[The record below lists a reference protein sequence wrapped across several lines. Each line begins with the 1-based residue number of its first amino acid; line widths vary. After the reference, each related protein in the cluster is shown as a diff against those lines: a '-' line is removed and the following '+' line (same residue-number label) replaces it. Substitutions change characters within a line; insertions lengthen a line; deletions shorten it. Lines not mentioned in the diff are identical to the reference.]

1 MKYGELVQFKPIT
14 SVIKVKE
21 ADQQQKALELL
32 ETYVMSDRM
41 AREIQNSIVPH
52 LQFDAMQDN
61 RGLFIVGNY
70 GTGKSHLMAVLST
83 VAENGAMREHL
94 THAGAAGALTP
105 IAGKF
110 HVVRMELGAT
120 QITVRD
126 AVCREIESGLK
137 AWGMDYH
144 FPSITE
150 ITNNKESFLEMMGM
164 FNDHFPDQGL
174 LVVIDELLD
183 FLRTRH
189 QQELTL
195 DLNFLRELGELATE
209 SRFRIMAGSQEV
221 LFGNAQFQFV
231 AESMQRVASRYQEV
245 HIINDDVAYVVS
257 HRILHKTPEQKTWI
271 RGHLEPFSP
280 LFEPMALHL
289 DQYVDLFPVNPDFF
303 RTFEK
308 VNIGE
313 KREILKTIT
322 DEMRELLAQE
332 VVKGSLD
339 LLSIDRYWDY
349 LARNSAFNSNPNF
362 QQLRQRVETAVD
374 KIRSGMAQPAYVP
387 LAMRIIKG
395 LAMHRLTVGF
405 DLRIGLTPK
414 ELKESLALYVP
425 IPMQDPAFLEKTID
439 SILREITR
447 VLGHQLV
454 MINPENGQY
463 FIDMGD
469 YVDLDAVLQEKAVT
483 LDDDQLNQYYFDILA
498 TLLERKDPYVP
509 GSRIWRLDAIWHTHH
524 VERPGYLFFG
534 TPAERTTAQPPREF
548 YCYVLQAFSPPKY
561 QDEERDDEVFFRMH
575 KVDEEFA
582 EMIRHYAAARELMTG
597 HAKSSTAWS
606 HFEQIADRALKAA
619 SKWLRENFRTKFQI
633 IYQGQPG
640 AIQIGHIPNDA
651 TLLEVV
657 QAVLSQSLEEAF
669 ARQLPEYPV
678 FTAFQQ
684 PVTRYNMGEYMQQ
697 ALNRIAGLPSSS
709 TATRML
715 ESLGLMEQNKIR
727 PHGSPY
733 ADWIRH
739 LMEQASAPHQVVNRK
754 DILIIQQSRDGVE
767 DIAYT
772 REYHLE
778 PALLMVILAALI
790 WNGDVVVT
798 VGKEKYGPDRLT
810 QFSKLTEDQFIHFS
824 HVEKPK
830 GIARGSV
837 RALFEFFGLPAAY
850 VDDESKW
857 EDVIPTLQGKAGDA
871 LNAVVSYGEF
881 CRQEMRLFGQPL
893 LETDAQEQWLQRI
906 GGLKAF
912 LEQVQH
918 YNTAGKLRAFNHDV
932 DVVNALSDEF
942 QLMVQDL
949 GRLKT
954 YYETLSPLTGYL
966 ETAEKMVPM
975 GSPWLTQLSG
985 VKNDFSARR
994 ATEAPNV
1001 LKTQLEALRVS
1012 YTQLYR
1018 DLHQRHRLNKAEDDQ
1033 RARVTQSPEW
1043 QALDALSTVGVWLDA
1058 KMFHDLRSALLE
1070 LKVCTR
1076 LTDADLKSQP
1086 ECQHCHF
1093 NPLGEAH
1100 VNKDLAWFESQVA
1113 TLVNAWAK
1121 TLADALSD
1129 PGVAETLRLF
1139 DGENRETIQSL
1150 VATSGLPL
1158 PIPRGFADDLKV
1170 VLQGLQAAEISVQDL
1185 LIRLG
1190 EGTPLKPQD
1199 AKARLEAIL
1208 EEYLDGHDPNRVR
1221 IIFRS

>member
-1 MKYGELVQFKPIT
+1 MKYGELIQFKPIT

-21 ADQQQKALELL
+21 ADQQQKATELL

-41 AREIQNSIVPH
+41 AREIQNYIVPH
-52 LQFDAMQDN
+52 LRFDAMQDN
-61 RGLFIVGNY
+61 RGLLIVGNY

-83 VAENGAMREHL
+83 VAENGAMGQYLNHSS
-94 THAGAAGALTP
+94 AADALTP

-110 HVVRMELGAT
+110 HVVRMELGGT

-126 AVCREIESGLK
+126 AVCREIERGLK
-137 AWGMDYH
+137 AWGIDYH

-150 ITNNKESFLEMMGM
+150 ITNNKESFLEMMGL
-164 FNDHFPDQGL
+164 FNERFPDQGL

-231 AESMQRVASRYQEV
+231 ADSMQRVASRYQEV

-271 RGHLEPFSP
+271 REYMDPFSP

-308 VNIGE
+308 INIGE

-322 DEMRELLAQE
+322 DEMRDLLDQE

-339 LLSIDRYWDY
+339 LLSVDRYWDY

-387 LAMRIIKG
+387 LAIRIIKG

-405 DLRIGLTPK
+405 DLRIGLTPR

-425 IPMQDPAFLEKTID
+425 IPMLDPAFLEKTID
-439 SILREITR
+439 SILREMTR

-454 MINPENGQY
+454 MVNSENGQY

-483 LDDDQLNQYYFDILA
+483 LDDDKLNQYYFDILA

-509 GSRIWRLDAIWHTHH
+509 GSRIWRLDATWQTHH

-548 YCYVLQAFSPPKY
+548 YCYILQAFSPPKY
-561 QDEERDDEVFFRMH
+561 HDAGRDDEVFFRLNKM
-575 KVDEEFA
+575 DEEFA
-582 EMIRHYAAARELMTG
+582 EMIRHYAAGRELMAG
-597 HAKSSTAWS
+597 HAKSSAARS
-606 HFEQIADRALKAA
+606 RFEEIAERTLKSA
-619 SKWLRENFRTKFQI
+619 STWLREHFRTTFQV
-633 IYQGQPG
+633 IYEGQPG
-640 AIQIGHIPNDA
+640 PIRVGHVPNDA

-657 QAVLSQSLEEAF
+657 QAVISQCLEESF
-669 ARQLPEYPV
+669 ERQLPGYPV
-678 FTAFQQ
+678 FTGFQHS
-684 PVTRYNMGEYMQQ
+684 VTRSNMGEYVQH
-697 ALNRIAGLPSSS
+697 ALNRIAGLPSSHIG
-709 TATRML
+709 TRVL
-715 ESLGLMEQNKIR
+715 ESLGLIEQDKIR
-727 PHGSPY
+727 PHRSPY
-733 ADWIRH
+733 TEWIRH
-739 LMEQASAPHQVVNRK
+739 LMEQAPAPHHVVNRK
-754 DILIIQQSRDGVE
+754 DILVIQQSRDGVE

-778 PALLMVILAALI
+778 SALLRVIMAALI
-790 WNGDVVVT
+790 WNGDAVMT
-798 VGKEKYGPDRLT
+798 VGQVKYGPERLVE
-810 QFSKLTEDQFIHFS
+810 FSKLTEDQFIHFS

-837 RALFEFFGLPAAY
+837 RALFEFFGMPAAY
-850 VDDESKW
+850 ADDESKW
-857 EDVIPTLQGKAGDA
+857 EDVISTLQGKVGDA

-881 CRQEMRLFGQPL
+881 CRQDMRLFGQPL
-893 LETDAQEQWLQRI
+893 LATDVQEEWLQRI
-906 GGLKAF
+906 ATLKAF
-912 LEQVQH
+912 LEHVQH
-918 YNTAGKLRAFNHDV
+918 YNTAGKLRAFNQDV
-932 DVVNALSDEF
+932 DGVNALSDDF
-942 QLMVQDL
+942 RLIVQDL

-954 YYETLSPLTGYL
+954 YYETLSAWVSYL
-966 ETAEKMVPM
+966 ETAEKMLPL

-985 VKNDFSARR
+985 VKSAFSARM
-994 ATEAPNV
+994 ATEPPNV
-1001 LKTQLEALRVS
+1001 LKAQLEGIRVT
-1012 YTQLYR
+1012 YAQLYR
-1018 DLHQRHRLNKAEDDQ
+1018 DLHQRHRLNKVDDDR
-1033 RARVTQSPEW
+1033 RANLTQSPEW
-1043 QALDALSTVGVWLDA
+1043 QALDALSTVGTWLDG
-1058 KMFHDLRSALLE
+1058 KGFQELRRALVE

-1086 ECQHCHF
+1086 ECPHCHF

-1113 TLVNAWAK
+1113 TLVGNWAK

-1139 DGENRETIQSL
+1139 DGENRDAIQSL
-1150 VATSGLPL
+1150 AATGTLPL
-1158 PIPRGFADDLKV
+1158 PLPRGFADDLKM

-1185 LIRLG
+1185 LHRLG
-1190 EGTPLKPQD
+1190 EGMPLKPHD
-1199 AKARLEAIL
+1199 AKARLDDIL
-1208 EEYLDGHDPNRVR
+1208 EEYLDGHDPSRVR
-1221 IIFRS
+1221 IIFRR